1 MRVHKFAIIGSIL
14 LIASS
19 IIALAFII
27 SAERKLS
34 LVEKPKEVL
43 IITVPKRENQV
54 EYKQIGIITSS
65 EFDKEPIIM
74 PLFARNVYGRGDRFH
89 YYTIADKQHMIRLPV
104 QFNNRECED
113 RIGCDELYNGDK
125 ITVSS
130 YENREFTVTL
140 YSREIKN

>member
-1 MRVHKFAIIGSIL
+1 MRLRKFAIICSIL

-19 IIALAFII
+19 IIALAFI
-27 SAERKLS
+27 SAEPKLS
-34 LVEKPKEVL
+34 VVEKPQEVI
-43 IITVPKRENQV
+43 IITVPKTESQV
-54 EYKQIGIITSS
+54 EYTQIGIITSS
-65 EFDKEPIIM
+65 EIDKEPIIM
-74 PLFARNVYGRGDRFH
+74 SLFSRKVYGRGDRFH

-140 YSREIKN
+140 YSKEIKK

>member
-1 MRVHKFAIIGSIL
+1 MRVHKFVIIGTIL
-14 LIASS
+14 LVASL
-19 IIALAFII
+19 IIALVLII
-27 SAERKLS
+27 SVDEP
-34 LVEKPKEVL
+34 KPKEVL
-43 IITVPKRENQV
+43 IITVPKTENKV
-54 EYKQIGIITSS
+54 EYRQIGIITSS
-65 EFDKEPIIM
+65 EIDKEPIIM

-130 YENREFTVTL
+130 YENRQFTVTL

>member
-1 MRVHKFAIIGSIL
+1 MRVHKFVIIGTIL
-14 LIASS
+14 LVASL
-19 IIALAFII
+19 IIALLII
-27 SAERKLS
+27 SVDEPKP
-34 LVEKPKEVL
+34 KPKEKE
-43 IITVPKRENQV
+43 IIVIHEPVPENRA
-54 EYKQIGIITSS
+54 EYRQIGIITSS
-65 EFDKEPIIM
+65 EIDKEPIIM

-130 YENREFTVTL
+130 YENRQFTVTL